1 MKIKKILYVQ
11 FGLQNVNFTYIS
23 ALAYHEKDNKMIP
36 KKGKII
42 PRNTMNKLE
51 LSLSLA

>member
-1 MKIKKILYVQ
+1 MEIKKILYAQ

-23 ALAYHEKDNKMIP
+23 ALAYHEKGNKMIP
-36 KKGKII
+36 KNSKII
-42 PRNTMNKLE
+42 PKNTMKKLE

>member
-1 MKIKKILYVQ
+1 MEIKKILYAH

-23 ALAYHEKDNKMIP
+23 ALAYHEKGNKMIP
-36 KKGKII
+36 KNSKII
-42 PRNTMNKLE
+42 PRNTMKKLE